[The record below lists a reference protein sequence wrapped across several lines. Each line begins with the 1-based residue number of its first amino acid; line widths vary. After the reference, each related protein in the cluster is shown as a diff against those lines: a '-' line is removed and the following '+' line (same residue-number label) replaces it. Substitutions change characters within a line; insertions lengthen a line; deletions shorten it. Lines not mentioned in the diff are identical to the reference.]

1 MSFFLERL
9 SLQLQTFAESFPE
22 EDSQDNPVFVDY
34 YVVAF
39 VNDVRWFPDGA
50 ARRMT
55 SPVAVQ
61 AAIEQARLRGQTNLN
76 LNTDAL
82 NAEQDENMLDALKSI
97 IDSGPAADLVM
108 VIVATDA
115 GFAEAPATLSTNIE
129 VQASYDEVI
138 AGLERIDAQVHVFV
152 PGQIDG
158 LTRNY
163 RGMPPITMFEG
174 STINPLESD
183 MGSAELIESA
193 LTDIAERSA
202 CN

>member
-1 MSFFLERL
+1 M
-9 SLQLQTFAESFPE
+9 
-22 EDSQDNPVFVDY
+22 FVDY

-61 AAIEQARLRGQTNLN
+61 AAIEQARLRGETNLN

-82 NAEQDENMLDALKSI
+82 NAEQDENMLDALRAI
-97 IDSGPAADLVM
+97 IDSGPTADLVM
-108 VIVATDA
+108 IIVATDA
-115 GFAEAPATLSTNIE
+115 NFAEAPATLSSNIT
-129 VQASYDEVI
+129 VQSSYAEI
-138 AGLERIDAQVHVFV
+138 IEGLGRIEPQIHVFV
-152 PGQIDG
+152 PGQLDG

-174 STINPLESD
+174 SSINPLESD

-193 LTDIAERSA
+193 LTNIAERTA